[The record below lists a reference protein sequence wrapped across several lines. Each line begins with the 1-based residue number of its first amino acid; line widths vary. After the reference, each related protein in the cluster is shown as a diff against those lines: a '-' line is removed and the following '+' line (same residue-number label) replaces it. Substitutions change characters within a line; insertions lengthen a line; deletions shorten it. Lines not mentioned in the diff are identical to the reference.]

1 MKVNE
6 DKHIEKFIDKV
17 MKEIALEKPS
27 IDFTS
32 KVMSQVRATKKSA
45 VIVYQPLISKYSW
58 MIIFGSFL
66 LLVVY
71 LIKNGDTQSTSWIDS
86 IDLSILSHN
95 IFSKVKFSRIG
106 FYAVLFLTLMFYI
119 QIPLIKK
126 QINKQYKV

>member
-6 DKHIEKFIDKV
+6 DKHIEKFVDKV

-45 VIVYQPLISKYSW
+45 VTVYQPLISKYSW
-58 MIIFGSFL
+58 MIIFGTFL

-86 IDLSILSHN
+86 IDLNILSHN
-95 IFSKVKFSRIG
+95 IFSKVKLDRKS
-106 FYAVLFLTLMFYI
+106 V
-119 QIPLIKK
+119 
-126 QINKQYKV
+126 V

>member
-32 KVMSQVRATKKSA
+32 KVMSQVMATKKSA
-45 VIVYQPLISKYSW
+45 VTVYQPLISKYSW

-119 QIPLIKK
+119 QIPLIKN
-126 QINKQYKV
+126 QIDKQYKV

>member
-32 KVMSQVRATKKSA
+32 KVMSQVMATKKSA
-45 VIVYQPLISKYSW
+45 VTVYQPLISKYSW

-119 QIPLIKK
+119 QIPLIKN